1 MLILTALVATATALQ
16 NPKYLSNE
24 SALALKELNNLYNM
38 VITEDLL
45 NDKDSSR
52 LLTSLLRADVMQSPV
67 TAEKSPY
74 QGLIVSFNEQD
85 DGMLLVQP
93 KQKVSE
99 EALGKI
105 ALRYQSA
112 IPEASFEL
120 DQNLAISGEEAETS
134 ENPLIL
140 EIKDPDEE
148 ESTVSVT
155 VAVIDSGLQI
165 DHPHF
170 ENTVISINPAA
181 NLLTGKDDVVDDVG
195 HGTHVAGIIAKNA
208 PEATLYPYKIVDKN
222 GGRLSSVIKAVNLA
236 IEDEVEVINMSFG
249 VMDSSYALENMV
261 EKAEEEGIIVVAAA
275 GNFGDSTGFYP
286 AAYKETLAVG
296 GVYENGRKMRTSNY
310 GDWVDV
316 AAEGYRINSSIPQ
329 DSYDYKDG
337 TSQSAAFVSAVIA
350 NLIME
355 YPTKTPEELFE
366 VLNTNSKVR
375 SGEFYGLPLIK

>member
-366 VLNTNSKVR
+366 ILNTNSKVR